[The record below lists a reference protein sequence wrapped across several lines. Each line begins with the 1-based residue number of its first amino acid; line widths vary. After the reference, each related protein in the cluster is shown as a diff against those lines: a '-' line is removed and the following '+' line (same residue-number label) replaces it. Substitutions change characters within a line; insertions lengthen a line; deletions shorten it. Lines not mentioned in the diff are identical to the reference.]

1 MLGEMVGVES
11 RAVIGFRNL
20 ETILIIV
27 GERTAVAVE
36 VIENSDHDCEQCL
49 RSTNHAQGNPV
60 TK

>member
-1 MLGEMVGVES
+1 MVGVES

-36 VIENSDHDCEQCL
+36 VIENPEFHIVSAPH
-49 RSTNHAQGNPV
+49 
-60 TK
+60 